1 MTKIEETLSRQIE
14 VAKDLLQRACA
25 IPDGSPSIY
34 LSGFIKYDERFTKP
48 LINDTNVWE
57 AETIELLRLMY
68 GEDSRQVSEFQKCL
82 RPKSHYTR
90 FREDLQV
97 DLNRCIALLQALIK
111 ADVMKLQL
119 STPVVE
125 TKAPTSTTPKVFISH
140 SSKDKVIIS
149 SFVEQ
154 VLRLGLGISHDEI
167 AYTSEEI
174 CGVEPG
180 ESIIEY
186 IRNNISGSSVVLIMI
201 SSNYKSSEVC
211 LNEMGAAWALGKKC
225 VSVLLPETG
234 FDNLGWLMSFE
245 KAIRLNDKEG
255 LTALCQTL
263 ASILSIDLNNRFKV
277 LFSGIDKFLIQ
288 IANPS

>member
-1 MTKIEETLSRQIE
+1 
-14 VAKDLLQRACA
+14 
-25 IPDGSPSIY
+25 
-34 LSGFIKYDERFTKP
+34 
-48 LINDTNVWE
+48 
-57 AETIELLRLMY
+57 
-68 GEDSRQVSEFQKCL
+68 
-82 RPKSHYTR
+82 
-90 FREDLQV
+90 
-97 DLNRCIALLQALIK
+97 
-111 ADVMKLQL
+111 
-119 STPVVE
+119 
-125 TKAPTSTTPKVFISH
+125 
-140 SSKDKVIIS
+140 
-149 SFVEQ
+149 
-154 VLRLGLGISHDEI
+154 
-167 AYTSEEI
+167 
-174 CGVEPG
+174 
-180 ESIIEY
+180 
-186 IRNNISGSSVVLIMI
+186 MI